1 MFRPSGKHVVGLCLV
16 AVICSQGAAQDVSG
30 LLPFLPEDSNTIAV
44 LRVRDLVNSP
54 RGQKEGWAEKHET
67 EFLQGAITIPPWVA
81 ALVRSSYARPGV
93 PGGDWTAVV
102 IPLPATYQMAD
113 LAKREGT
120 EVQEIAGHAAVLSS
134 RHNGY
139 FVELQTSGEGKT
151 PVLGGMSPATRQ
163 DISRWIAESH
173 RSGAGLGLSQYLKN
187 AAADDSAQIVLAL
200 DMHEMLDPVQV
211 RYRLDGTTALKDK
224 PEAKAKLRI
233 DLQTLQG
240 VQFKVRVGD
249 NAAAEMRLDFGRQ
262 IGDEGQYLKP
272 LVIELLGDAGA
283 ELEEFAD
290 AQLRVAGSS
299 ATLSMSLSDESLRR
313 VLSLVTAAPPAS
325 AAGRST
331 PAATTPPEPGQD
343 SSTPNVTAS
352 KRYFHAVNRNID
364 DLQKAYGRAQ
374 SYARTAQWHEN
385 FAKRI
390 EHLPTAGVD
399 PALLEYGRTISSR
412 LRALGAS
419 LRGTAVQVNALD
431 RSVVYNVD
439 VTPVY
444 QSGVDWWWGGAR
456 TAWGPYTYGQPVNV
470 NVTSNL
476 ADVRAKQ
483 AELVAASTPQREQ
496 IWQIIIDDRAATE
509 RAMVGKYGAEFQQ
522 R

>member
-1 MFRPSGKHVVGLCLV
+1 MFRPSGKYVVGLCLL
-16 AVICSQGAAQDVSG
+16 AQMCSHTAAQDVAVF
-30 LLPFLPEDSNTIAV
+30 LPFLPEDSNTIAV

-67 EFLQGAITIPPWVA
+67 EFLQGAITIPPWVEV
-81 ALVRSSYARPGV
+81 LVRSSYARPGV

-102 IPLPATYQMAD
+102 LPLPATYQMTD

-120 EVQEIAGHAAVLSS
+120 EVQEIAEHSAVLAS
-134 RHNGY
+134 RHSGY
-139 FVELQTSGEGKT
+139 FVELQKAEEGKT
-151 PVLGGMSPATRQ
+151 PILGGMSPATRQ
-163 DISRWIAESH
+163 DISRWITESH
-173 RSGAGLGLSQYLKN
+173 RSGAGLRLSEYLTS
-187 AAADDSAQIVLAL
+187 AAGDDSAQIVLAL

-211 RYRLDGTTALKDK
+211 RYRVDGTTALKDK
-224 PEAKAKLRI
+224 AEAKAKLRI
-233 DLQTLQG
+233 DLQTLKG
-240 VQFKVRVGD
+240 VQFKVRVGET
-249 NAAAEMRLDFGRQ
+249 ATAEMRLDFGRQ
-262 IGDEGQYLKP
+262 IGDEGEFLKP

-290 AQLRVAGSS
+290 AQLRVSGSS
-299 ATLSMSLSDESLRR
+299 ATLSMPLSDESLRR
-313 VLSLVTAAPPAS
+313 VLSLVTAPPPGGGSGRAAPS
-325 AAGRST
+325 A
-331 PAATTPPEPGQD
+331 TPPEPAQEP
-343 SSTPNVTAS
+343 SAPNLTAS
-352 KRYFHAVNRNID
+352 RRYFQAVNRNID

-374 SYARTAQWHEN
+374 SYARTAHWHEN

-399 PALLEYGRTISSR
+399 PALLEYGRTISSQ

-431 RSVVYNVD
+431 KSVVYNVD
-439 VTPVY
+439 VTPTY
-444 QSGVDWWWGGAR
+444 QSGADWWWGGAR

-483 AELVAASTPQREQ
+483 AEIVGGSAPQREQ
-496 IWQIIIDDRAATE
+496 IWQLINDDRAATE

>member
-1 MFRPSGKHVVGLCLV
+1 MFRPSGKNVVGLCLV
-16 AVICSQGAAQDVSG
+16 SVIYSQGAAQDVAG
-30 LLPFLPEDSNTIAV
+30 LLPFLPEDSNTISV
-44 LRVRDLVNSP
+44 LRVRDLIHSP
-54 RGQKEGWAEKHET
+54 RGEREGWAEKHET
-67 EFLQGAITIPPWVA
+67 EFLQGAVTVPPWVEV
-81 ALVRSSYARPGV
+81 LVRSSYARPGV

-102 IPLPATYQMAD
+102 LPLPETYQMAD

-120 EVQEIAGHAAVLSS
+120 EVQQIAEHSAVLAS
-134 RHNGY
+134 RHSGY
-139 FVELQTSGEGKT
+139 FVELQKPGEGARGI
-151 PVLGGMSPATRQ
+151 LGGMSPATRQ

-173 RSGAGLGLSQYLKN
+173 RSGAGLGLSQYLKD
-187 AAADDSAQIVLAL
+187 AAGDDSAQIVLAL

-224 PEAKAKLRI
+224 AEAKAKLRI
-233 DLQTLQG
+233 DLQTLKG
-240 VQFKVRVGD
+240 VQFKVRVRD
-249 NAAAEMRLDFGRQ
+249 EATAEMRLDFGRQ

-290 AQLRVAGSS
+290 AQLRVSGSS
-299 ATLSMSLSDESLRR
+299 ATLTMPLSDESLRR
-313 VLSLVTAAPPAS
+313 VLSLVTAPPPGS
-325 AAGRST
+325 GAGRTT
-331 PAATTPPEPGQD
+331 PAATPPEPAQEP
-343 SSTPNVTAS
+343 SAPNLTAS
-352 KRYFHAVNRNID
+352 RRYFQAVNRNID

-374 SYARTAQWHEN
+374 SYARTAQWHET

-399 PALLEYGRTISSR
+399 PALLEYGRTVSSN

-431 RSVVYNVD
+431 KSVVYNVD
-439 VTPVY
+439 VTPTY

-456 TAWGPYTYGQPVNV
+456 TAWGPYTYGQPVVV

-483 AELVAASTPQREQ
+483 AEIVSATAPQREQ